1 MRFAAA
7 RGVSDVC
14 AMADLSSSAPTAQPG
29 GSGCFKWFA
38 LILCVLLVMS
48 GVVAWKFFDKAWAE
62 LKDSVG
68 WVRELPGKLTSQ
80 DITVLFRESV
90 TQIASTDGDVL
101 EVATLETDETVTKYD
116 MRTALS
122 NLLYLGTTTSE
133 IRTPVVY
140 RYHIRL
146 SDPWQLGVQGE
157 RCIVQ
162 APAVRPSVP
171 PAIRTDRMEK
181 KSEAG
186 WLRFNAAENLAAL
199 ERDLTP
205 ALEKR
210 AGNRHH
216 IDLVREASRKSVA
229 EFVKKWLLQSE
240 AGKQTGVKSV
250 VVVFPDDPKA
260 AAAALPP
267 TVTVEAP

>member
-1 MRFAAA
+1 
-7 RGVSDVC
+7 
-14 AMADLSSSAPTAQPG
+14 MAELPSSASAAQPRSG
-29 GSGCFKWFA
+29 GSGCFKWVA

-62 LKDSVG
+62 VKEGVD
-68 WVRELPGKLTSQ
+68 WVRELPGKLTSE

-90 TQIASTDGDVL
+90 TRIASTDGDVL

-122 NLLYLGTTTSE
+122 NLIYLGTTTSE

-146 SDPWQLGVQGE
+146 SDPWQLDVQGD

-162 APAVRPSVP
+162 APVLRPSVP
-171 PAIRTDRMEK
+171 PAIRTERMEK

-199 ERDLTP
+199 EKDLTP

-229 EFVKKWLLQSE
+229 EFVKKWLLQSD
-240 AGKQTGVKSV
+240 AGKQTGVKAL
-250 VVVFPDDPKA
+250 VVVFPDEPRA
-260 AAAALPP
+260 AASSLPP
-267 TVTVEAP
+267 TLTVETP